1 MKDPMLSGRDSLR
14 YPSER
19 RALIFCI
26 VALPFTFGI
35 VTTFLSAAITPS
47 RLLLIAIGALLYV
60 SIARGKLLGDSIHVH
75 GGQLAEVSRL
85 VRECAAQL
93 DVPAPQVFVRDDVNV
108 PLTAVGVAEPYAL
121 VISSHWL
128 HHLHDEELRFL
139 VTRELV
145 HVRAGHTRLSSI
157 LSVNGRENPAVSL
170 VFGAYL
176 RRTEYTADRVA
187 LCFCGSTQDA
197 IQAIAIASFHNLG
210 RKINLGAVAEQ
221 LRELRSEP
229 TLRAGE
235 WLGSSPYAARRISDL
250 YEFSKT
256 ALAQRWMQALEQ
268 GRLTGAPAAVA
279 LLPRPSVE
287 TGPHAEGSHSVYA
300 SWWRRVA
307 AWCIDFSIILSILPS
322 ILHVS
327 NTDIGIR
334 TLNDAVRI
342 LPPVIGATFSSAL
355 FALWLYCV
363 ILVTTVGR
371 TVGMM
376 IVDLRVVR
384 ADFSRATFWDVFAR
398 YTVAALS
405 FFTVFPLVLW
415 GWRRIQP
422 YDRLSRTR
430 LVSASARLE
439 AQASL
444 GA

>member
-1 MKDPMLSGRDSLR
+1 MLSGRDSLR
-14 YPSER
+14 HPSER
-19 RALIFCI
+19 RALIYC
-26 VALPFTFGI
+26 VLALPFTFGI
-35 VTTFLSAAITPS
+35 LTTFLSEAITPS

-75 GGQLAEVSRL
+75 GGQLAEVSKL
-85 VRECAAQL
+85 VRECATQL

-187 LCFCGSTQDA
+187 LCFCGSIQDA

-210 RKINLGAVAEQ
+210 REINLGAVAEQ

-235 WLGSSPYAARRISDL
+235 WLGSSPYAARRISAL

-256 ALAQRWMQALEQ
+256 TLAQRWMEALQAS
-268 GRLTGAPAAVA
+268 RFSGAPAAVA
-279 LLPRPSVE
+279 VLPRPSVE
-287 TGPHAEGSHSVYA
+287 AGPDGHGSDRAYA
-300 SWWRRVA
+300 SWWRRVT

-327 NTDIGIR
+327 NSDIGLR
-334 TLNDAVRI
+334 TVAHAIHI
-342 LPPVIGATFSSAL
+342 LPAVVIGSFSSVL

-363 ILVTTVGR
+363 VLVTTVGR

-376 IVDLRVVR
+376 ITDLRVVR
-384 ADFSRATFWDVFAR
+384 ADFGRPAFWDVLGR
-398 YTVAALS
+398 YILAALS